1 MLKKIMVTSPILILF
16 LFSILC
22 LPLTQITEAEAQW
35 NKKGLRTPIQK
46 LPVPKIQKRDLN
58 KTDPRAQ
65 WLRNGNRT
73 PIQKLPVPKIQK
85 RDLHKTDTGAGKV
98 AKHKRDII
106 SGKFDNPTLDQLFA
120 IIGEQF
126 LYEQSLAD
134 GSTFGLSPGGS
145 NDPSVPFYDMLC
157 WGPHIEGLDDLGR
170 YIHATF
176 QMNDLF
182 ECGTTSQLSQ
192 CGVDNHREEYT
203 DRSTG
208 ERRNR
213 GRDISIDLVLGG
225 TSLAKCFCKFASRLD
240 PRATVDFRS
249 THNDDSPI
257 DIPPIYEGVCAD
269 IFAQ

>member
-1 MLKKIMVTSPILILF
+1 MLKKIVVTSPILILF

-46 LPVPKIQKRDLN
+46 LPVPKIQKRDLH
-58 KTDPRAQ
+58 Q
-65 WLRNGNRT
+65 
-73 PIQKLPVPKIQK
+73 
-85 RDLHKTDTGAGKV
+85 TDTGAGKV

-106 SGKFDNPTLDQLFA
+106 SGKFDNPLLDQLFA

-145 NDPSVPFYDMLC
+145 NDPSVPFYDMFC

-176 QMNDLF
+176 QEEGLNF
-182 ECGTTSQLSQ
+182 ECGTTSQLLQ

-213 GRDISIDLVLGG
+213 GRDISSDLVLGG